1 MKWVKHIFFKVGL
14 SEHLWQTL
22 TQADNQCE
30 KFAWGLLQN
39 NALKGIIGQ
48 IRLCFFSVFTCFVFC
63 SDKGTR
69 ACISAEENA
78 AYKESHY
85 HFMRGV
91 AITSRHILLDVSR
104 QLCRQKTVHFPAFF
118 SEVFAPF
125 FVLEK
130 LRFWLTNQICP
141 TISHFPDKWSK
152 IEIHEMGARD
162 CVHDYLPV
170 TFPLFSNKSCSLSPP
185 KFVAGMTFHAPQII
199 LRFSRPFSRH
209 IFSLVHVM
217 QMFVAAE
224 IRALAPSS
232 DSITASETRWLCSIL
247 LWHVRVWGNLGFGTS
262 RSVNDAWE
270 REKTE
275 WRGVFVLLGDLN
287 HSSLTAKRPGESVS
301 LFSIVSKMGL
311 GNRGIIFPRTMPW
324 TASWAVMPDSW
335 RKSYFQ

>member
-22 TQADNQCE
+22 TQADNQCG

-48 IRLCFFSVFTCFVFC
+48 IRRCFFSVFTCFVFC

-118 SEVFAPF
+118 SEVLAPF
-125 FVLEK
+125 FVLEN

-185 KFVAGMTFHAPQII
+185 KFVAGKGHDFPCPTNHPPIFPPFLSTHF
-199 LRFSRPFSRH
+199 LSRSRNANVCRRRDTGTRAQ
-209 IFSLVHVM
+209 FWFNYSFRDSLVM
-217 QMFVAAE
+217 QHS
-224 IRALAPSS
+224 AL
-232 DSITASETRWLCSIL
+232 TR
-247 LWHVRVWGNLGFGTS
+247 
-262 RSVNDAWE
+262 
-270 REKTE
+270 
-275 WRGVFVLLGDLN
+275 
-287 HSSLTAKRPGESVS
+287 
-301 LFSIVSKMGL
+301 
-311 GNRGIIFPRTMPW
+311 
-324 TASWAVMPDSW
+324 
-335 RKSYFQ
+335 